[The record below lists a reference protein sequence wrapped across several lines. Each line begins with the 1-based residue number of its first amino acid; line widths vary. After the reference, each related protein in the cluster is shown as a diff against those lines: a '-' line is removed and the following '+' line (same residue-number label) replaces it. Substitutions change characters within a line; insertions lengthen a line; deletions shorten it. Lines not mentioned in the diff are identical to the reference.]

1 MEIDDYIC
9 EVEEISDKEERSI
22 GSTNAPLCSGSNIS
36 ITDNPQMLLTS
47 PLAKKGTG
55 CNCKKTGCLKMYC

>member
-1 MEIDDYIC
+1 
-9 EVEEISDKEERSI
+9 
-22 GSTNAPLCSGSNIS
+22 
-36 ITDNPQMLLTS
+36 MLLTS